1 MTYEEIQL
9 LIKEKDFD
17 GLWQAYMDAE
27 IPENLFHNVLKSL
40 YEEVNRLDELCK
52 MAIPTGPYCYE
63 SFGHDAD
70 GGRRIKCCPFWDKD
84 ETKPRQEDGI
94 CHYLET
100 ADWEEWE
107 KENGHIPLLWD
118 QCKECGIN
126 DDIEEDD
133 YNSQEGE

>member
-1 MTYEEIQL
+1 MTYQEIQL

-27 IPENLFHNVLKSL
+27 IPENLFHNVLKSF
-40 YEEVNRLDELCK
+40 YAEIERLDDLCQ
-52 MAIPTGPYCYE
+52 MAIPEGPYCY
-63 SFGHDAD
+63 FGSRSPGDKSY
-70 GGRRIKCCPFWDKD
+70 RYCPLWDKD

-107 KENGHIPLLWD
+107 KDNGHIPLLWD

-133 YNSQEGE
+133 YEKK